1 MVQISIKYDINHNC
15 YGNILRMGFAKVAHF
30 SRIPIIPVYTENIRL
45 AYRTMQ
51 SGNSFFRSI
60 FEATKLPLVPFY
72 GGFPVELITHVGNPI
87 IIEEGESML
96 QLHQRVQT
104 SMRTIIEENRGHKS
118 VLAALE
124 DRFSFK

>member
-1 MVQISIKYDINHNC
+1 MVTFY
-15 YGNILRMGFAKVAHF
+15 ILLCFRMGFAKVAHF

-51 SGNSFFRSI
+51 AGNSFFRSI
-60 FEATKLPLVPFY
+60 FEATKLPFIPFY
-72 GGFPVELITHVGNPI
+72 GGFPVELVTHVGKPI
-87 IIEEGESML
+87 VIEEGESML

-104 SMRTIIEENRGHKS
+104 SMRKIIDENRGHNS
-118 VLAALE
+118 VLEALE